1 VFVCVCVCI
10 YIYRQTH
17 RQSIYMCVVL
27 KKIIFNICIFK
38 DYHFNICS
46 FKDYQS
52 TVLILCRK
60 DSKFGFDNSVIQAS
74 AN

>member
-1 VFVCVCVCI
+1 
-10 YIYRQTH
+10 
-17 RQSIYMCVVL
+17 MCVVL

-60 DSKFGFDNSVIQAS
+60 DSQFGFDNSVIQAS